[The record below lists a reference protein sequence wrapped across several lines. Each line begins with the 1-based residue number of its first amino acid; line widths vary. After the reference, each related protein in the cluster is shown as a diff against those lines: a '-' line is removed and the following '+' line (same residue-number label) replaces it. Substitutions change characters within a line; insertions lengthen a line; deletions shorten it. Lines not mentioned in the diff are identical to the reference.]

1 MKFAKKFMALALAGA
16 LLFTTSVTAKADW
29 VDGDT
34 GYENRVT
41 DSYGTIYTPTVMTN
55 FHAPSILA
63 LIPFSPAV
71 EINQATKANVSYYD
85 DARSVVYVGENN
97 EYGELAQAAV
107 NSALTAT
114 GATKA
119 ATVSLNLFLYEGKA
133 YKQVVLTDNEVA
145 FKIQIPKALRSA
157 SRDFCV
163 LRLNV
168 DGTVSYLTDLDTDNA
183 TVTFKT
189 NYFGAYDLYVLAYAA
204 DGAFDAYAKVDN
216 STANAA
222 AATK

>member
-1 MKFAKKFMALALAGA
+1 MKLMKKFMALALAGA
-16 LLFTTSVTAKADW
+16 LLFTSAVTAKADW

-41 DSYGTIYTPTVMTN
+41 DSYGTVWTPVVMTN

-63 LIPFSPAV
+63 LIPTGSALEF
-71 EINQATKANVSYYD
+71 NQETKVTTSLYD
-85 DARSVVYVGENN
+85 DARAVVYVGENN

-107 NSALTAT
+107 NSALTAV

-133 YKQVVLTDNEVA
+133 YKQVVLTENELSFMV
-145 FKIQIPKALRSA
+145 QIPESLRSSA
-157 SRDFCV
+157 RDFCM

-168 DGTVSYLTDLDTDNA
+168 DGTVSYLTDLDTDNK

-189 NYFGAYDLYVLAYAA
+189 NYFGAYDLYVLAYAPR
-204 DGAFDAYAKVDN
+204 GAFDAYKDVDN

-222 AATK
+222 ATAN